1 MNHRGN
7 AMFAKLTAVI
17 LLLTLGA
24 CAPLDRAEPTGSVGF
39 TGVGGDRPV
48 IFPAHLL
55 VYQPQ

>member
-7 AMFAKLTAVI
+7 AMFAKSTVVI

>member
-1 MNHRGN
+1 MP
-7 AMFAKLTAVI
+7 AKLTVAI

-24 CAPLDRAEPTGSVGF
+24 CAPLDRAELTGSVGF

-48 IFPAHLL
+48 IFPAHVL